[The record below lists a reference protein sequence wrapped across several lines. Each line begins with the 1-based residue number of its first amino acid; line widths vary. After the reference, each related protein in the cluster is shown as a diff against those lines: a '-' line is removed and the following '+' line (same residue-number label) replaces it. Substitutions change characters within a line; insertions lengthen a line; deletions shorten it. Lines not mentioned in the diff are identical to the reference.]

1 MKHNTSLFYY
11 STGIMVQNLIQSVYL
26 SYTKVHFYVSILH
39 CLPIYFPLVIYRLHT
54 RVYLFRNT
62 SLVGLST
69 SRSTALIVPSQF
81 GLSTS
86 YQTLVFIVYLFH
98 TSHFGVST
106 SYQTLVFIVYLFHTS
121 HFGLSTPCQTL
132 AFSVYL
138 SIPHQPFRSIYF
150 IPDSGIQCLSISYQT
165 LAVSV
170 YLFHTRLWHSVSIYL
185 FHTNLIRSI

>member
-98 TSHFGVST
+98 TSHFG
-106 SYQTLVFIVYLFHTS
+106 
-121 HFGLSTPCQTL
+121 LSTPCQTL

-150 IPDSGIQCLSISYQT
+150 IPESGIQCLSISYQT